1 MIILDNLRAEPD
13 LKQVYSRMGFKA
25 GKAGIPDSMLALVD
39 EAVQH
44 GRELLKP
51 TGCYDYRP
59 IRMIPPHRIELDK
72 AFSIESEK
80 VFRWMEGCVGLYL
93 CAVTIGPELDREVV
107 RLSNSGKVT
116 RAFLL
121 NAYGA
126 EAAEALMARLNRV
139 IVNSIKKQRMEATKR
154 YSPGYGDWEIAAQRD
169 LLGTLGA
176 EKIGIRL
183 TEKYIMIPEKSVSAI
198 IGVRDRQEWA

>member
-25 GKAGIPDSMLALVD
+25 GKAGIPDSMQALVD

-72 AFSIESEK
+72 TFGIESKK
-80 VFRWMEGCVGLYL
+80 VFKWMEGCVGLYL
-93 CAVTIGPELDREVV
+93 CAVKIVPELDREVAH
-107 RLSNSGKVT
+107 LSKSGEVT

-139 IVNSIKKQRMEATKR
+139 ILNSIEKPRLEATKR
-154 YSPGYGDWEIAAQRD
+154 YSPG
-169 LLGTLGA
+169 
-176 EKIGIRL
+176 
-183 TEKYIMIPEKSVSAI
+183 
-198 IGVRDRQEWA
+198 